1 MTTLSVA
8 SARASFSKLVD
19 SAAST
24 HERFEVTRNGERVA
38 VLLGADDFDAMQETI
53 AVLSDAEV
61 LNDIRD
67 AADGERFT
75 VDDVR
80 QAMEQRRSPG
90 AA

>member
-8 SARASFSKLVD
+8 SARASFSKLVE

-53 AVLSDAEV
+53 AVLSDSEI
-61 LNDIRD
+61 LSDIRD
-67 AADGERFT
+67 AADGERFS
-75 VDDVR
+75 VDDVT
-80 QAMEQRRSPG
+80 QAMQRRQPSS